1 VHAKRPQE
9 RSGPGRAV
17 LALCALAAVSAVG
30 AAVLLSRV

>member
-1 VHAKRPQE
+1 MKYARP
-9 RSGPGRAV
+9 